1 MKPEPRVLFRV
12 RLAAKQLYLRVSHAS

>member
-12 RLAAKQLYLRVSHAS
+12 RHTVKQFYIRVSHAS